1 MQYFHQM
8 KMWMIKMNSEIKTI
22 TVRMDSD
29 LHKKLKI
36 KAAAVDI
43 SINEYIISL
52 IADSVSNVDLS
63 GIVGE

>member
-1 MQYFHQM
+1 METKNGKKQ
-8 KMWMIKMNSEIKTI
+8 ISIRLDSE
-22 TVRMDSD
+22 

-36 KAAAVDI
+36 KATAKDS

-52 IADSVSNVDLS
+52 IAADVDAVDLS

>member
-1 MQYFHQM
+1 ME
-8 KMWMIKMNSEIKTI
+8 MWDVIVMSNGKKTV

-36 KAAAVDI
+36 KATAVDV
-43 SINEYIISL
+43 SLNEYILSL
-52 IADSVSNVDLS
+52 ISADVDAVDLS

>member
-1 MQYFHQM
+1 MSSA
-8 KMWMIKMNSEIKTI
+8 KKTV

-36 KAAAVDI
+36 KATAIDV
-43 SINEYIISL
+43 SLNEYIITL
-52 IADSVSNVDLS
+52 ISADVDSVDLS